1 MPIRIVTDSS
11 ADLPSELAQQ
21 RMITVLPCYVI
32 INDVS
37 YKDGVDLS
45 PSDFYQRLVSM
56 ARPPTTAQPSTADF
70 QTAYSGLLEQGH
82 EILSIHVSSKL
93 SGTLNAA
100 EQARSSLKSASGGD
114 APIRIIDSRLASIPL
129 GLAVL
134 QAADAAEKAASLQDL
149 TQQVRLELPLN
160 EAFFLLGTLE
170 YLEKGGRVGK
180 AQAFLGSILRVKPIL
195 RLSDGEVLPVER
207 PRTQAKALARLLE
220 LAKQLGPAKRVA
232 VIYSTE
238 EEEARHLRRNLTDLA
253 PEEDIIMARFGP
265 TLGTYVGPGAL
276 GIALTRRAG

>member
-1 MPIRIVTDSS
+1 MAIRIVTDSS
-11 ADLPSELAQQ
+11 ADLPAQLAQQ
-21 RMITVLPCYVI
+21 RLITVLPCYVMI
-32 INDVS
+32 DDVS

-45 PSDFYQRLVSM
+45 PDDFYQRLVSM

-70 QTAYSGLLEQGH
+70 QTVYAALLEEGH
-82 EILSIHVSSKL
+82 QILSIHVSGKL

-100 EQARSSLKSASGGD
+100 EQAKTALGGD
-114 APIRIIDSRLASIPL
+114 PPIRIIDSRLASIPL
-129 GLAVL
+129 GLAAL
-134 QAADAAEKAASLQDL
+134 QAADAAQRTESLQEL

-160 EAFFLLGTLE
+160 EAFFLLDTLE
-170 YLEKGGRVGK
+170 FLEKGGRVGK

-195 RLSDGEVLPVER
+195 RLSDGEVHPVER

-220 LAKQLGPAKRVA
+220 LAKQLGPAQRVA

-238 EEEARHLRRNLTDLA
+238 EEAARHLRRDLTDLA
-253 PEEDIIMARFGP
+253 PEEDIIIARFGP

-276 GIALTRRAG
+276 GIALTRRAN